1 MNAPMAKDQLAF
13 ELPKLSYID
22 ASLEEPNL
30 RAPTH
35 YGRTRRGLG
44 AWLAACVAA
53 LAEWRRRDQDL
64 AELRTMT
71 DRDLADIGLNRGD
84 LLRVFTPEYNKD
96 LLTAR
101 GHYA

>member
-30 RAPTH
+30 RAPTYH
-35 YGRTRRGLG
+35 GRTRRGPG

-64 AELRTMT
+64 AELQAMT